1 MRKNYIKKL
10 CFILLLICTLISN
23 AQCLMD
29 AEFSKS
35 NPKHEL
41 RGVFLAS
48 VYSLNW
54 PTNRLAPPAVQQAEL
69 IAILD
74 NLKANGYNTVFL
86 QVRSECD
93 ALYNSAIEPWG
104 YYLTGTQGLA
114 PNPLW
119 DPLSFAITEAHKR
132 GLDLHA
138 WLNPYR
144 AKTTSTYT
152 TSANHITVTQPSW
165 WFTSSADTQK
175 ILNPGLPAVKN
186 YIISIVQDI
195 ATRYD
200 VDGIH
205 FDDYFYPNGGMTTN
219 QDAQTYIDNNP
230 KNIATIADWR
240 RDNVNQM
247 IAGTYDAIQTINA
260 NLNKNIVF
268 GVSPAGIWKSGTPTG
283 ISGNSAYSAL
293 YCDAIA
299 WLTAGKVDY
308 LAPQLYWVIGGTQ
321 DYLKLSQW
329 WNDQVKT
336 NGKQLYISQAYYR
349 MADASNWAGTEIQNQ
364 LIQNRAPSM
373 DASFGQIAY
382 NYATIKNNSKTIND
396 ILNNAQYKYKS
407 FAPPIVGK
415 DIICPN
421 VPENIRFV
429 NTTLTW
435 NTPAAASDGDLPIK
449 YVVYAF
455 NNAAEAITN
464 KDDGTKIIDIVVG
477 NELVVSQSLIDT
489 KYFVVT
495 SLDKNNNEAG
505 NFNAVLGNPNF
516 DLIANKSYL
525 VYPNPFINQ
534 FEVEFQNA
542 FSNNVKISLYDL
554 NGKQVL
560 EQDYVITNSKIAIA
574 PMNITNGI
582 YYVKI
587 SFDNGTSESF
597 KIIKQED

>member
-1 MRKNYIKKL
+1 MLFN
-10 CFILLLICTLISN
+10 TLNSN

-29 AEFSKS
+29 TEFSKS
-35 NPKHEL
+35 NPKRDL

-54 PTNRLAPPAVQQAEL
+54 PTNRLATPAVQQAEL
-69 IAILD
+69 ITILD
-74 NLKANGYNTVFL
+74 NLKSNGYNTVFL

-144 AKTTSTYT
+144 AKTTSTYA
-152 TSANHITVTQPSW
+152 TSSNHITVTQPSW
-165 WFTSSADTQK
+165 WFTSSVDAQK

-230 KNIATIADWR
+230 NNIATIADWR

-247 IAGTYDAIQTINA
+247 IAGTYDAIQTINT

-299 WLTAGKVDY
+299 WLNADKVDY
-308 LAPQLYWVIGGTQ
+308 LAPQLYWKITGGQ
-321 DYLKLSQW
+321 DYIALSKW

-336 NGKQLYISQAYYR
+336 SGKQLYISQAYYK
-349 MADASNWAGTEIQNQ
+349 MVDSNNWEATEIQNQ
-364 LIQNRAPSM
+364 LIQNRALTM
-373 DASFGQIAY
+373 DATFGQIAY
-382 NYATIKNNSKTIND
+382 NYTNIKNNSKTIND
-396 ILNNAQYKYKS
+396 ALNSNQYKYKS
-407 FAPPIVGK
+407 FAPPIAGK
-415 DIICPN
+415 DAICPN
-421 VPENIRFV
+421 APENIRFV

-435 NTPAAASDGDLPIK
+435 DTPAAASDGDLPIK
-449 YVVYAF
+449 YIVYAF
-455 NNAAEAITN
+455 SSPAEAITN
-464 KDDGTKIIDIVVG
+464 KDDGSKIIDIVVG
-477 NELVVSQSLIDT
+477 NELIVDQTLIDT

-505 NFNAVLGNPNF
+505 NFNSTLGNPDF
-516 DLIANKSYL
+516 DLNANKSYL
-525 VYPNPFINQ
+525 VYPNPFNDQ
-534 FEVEFQNA
+534 FEIEFENT
-542 FSNNVKISLYDL
+542 FSDYVKISIFDFS
-554 NGKQVL
+554 GKQVL
-560 EQDYVITNSKIAIA
+560 EQDSVIANSKIAVT
-574 PMNITNGI
+574 PMNITSGI
-582 YYVKI
+582 YFVKI
-587 SFDNGTSESF
+587 SFENGTSESF
-597 KIIKQED
+597 KIIKQ

>member
-1 MRKNYIKKL
+1 MKKNYIKL
-10 CFILLLICTLISN
+10 LLNSLLLISVLSSN
-23 AQCLMD
+23 AQCLTD
-29 AEFSKS
+29 VEFSKS
-35 NPKHEL
+35 NPKRDL

-54 PTNRLAPPAVQQAEL
+54 PTNRLATPAVQQAEL

-114 PNPLW
+114 PNPVW

-144 AKTTSTYT
+144 AKTTSAYT
-152 TSANHITVTQPSW
+152 TSSNHITVTQPTW

-219 QDAQTYIDNNP
+219 QDAQTYIENNP

-268 GVSPAGIWKSGTPTG
+268 GVSPAGIWKTGTPTG
-283 ISGNSAYSAL
+283 TSGNSAYSAL

-299 WLTAGKVDY
+299 WLNAGKVDY
-308 LAPQLYWVIGGTQ
+308 LAPQLYWKITGAQ
-321 DYLKLSQW
+321 DYIALSKW

-336 NGKQLYISQAYYR
+336 SGKQLYISQAYYK
-349 MADASNWAGTEIQNQ
+349 MVDANNWAATEIQNQ
-364 LIQNRAPSM
+364 IIQNRAVSM
-373 DASFGQIAY
+373 DVTFGQIAY
-382 NYATIKNNSKTIND
+382 NYTNIKSNSKTIND
-396 ILNNAQYKYKS
+396 VLNGAEFKYKS
-407 FAPPIVGK
+407 FAPPIAGK
-415 DIICPN
+415 DVICPN
-421 VPENIRFV
+421 ITENIRFV
-429 NTTLTW
+429 GLKLTW
-435 NTPAAASDGDLPIK
+435 DTPTAASDGDLPVK

-455 NNAAEAITN
+455 NSPAEAITN
-464 KDDGTKIIDIVVG
+464 KDDGSKIIDIVVG
-477 NELVVSQSLIDT
+477 NELVLAQNLIDT

-505 NFNAVLGNPNF
+505 NFNATLGNPDF
-516 DLIANKSYL
+516 DLIANKSFL
-525 VYPNPFINQ
+525 VYPNPFNNQ
-534 FEVEFQNA
+534 FEIDFQNDG
-542 FSNNVKISLYDL
+542 SNQVKVSIFDT
-554 NGKQVL
+554 NAKQIW
-560 EQDYVITNSKIAIA
+560 EQDYVASNSKIIVA
-574 PMNITNGI
+574 PMNMTNGI
-582 YYVKI
+582 YFVKI
-587 SFDNGTSESF
+587 SFENGTSESF
-597 KIIKQED
+597 KIIKQ